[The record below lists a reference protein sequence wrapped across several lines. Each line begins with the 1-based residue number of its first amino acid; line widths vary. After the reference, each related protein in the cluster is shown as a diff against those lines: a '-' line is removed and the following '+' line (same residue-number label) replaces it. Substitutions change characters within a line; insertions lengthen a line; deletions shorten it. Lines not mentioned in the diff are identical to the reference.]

1 MLFHLK
7 EEDFKKFIDDMSKKI
22 NIDAD
27 IIEKDYYVCTV
38 LKELAENQ
46 DYLKAYFKGGTA
58 VYKILDTM
66 NRFSEDIDLTVEVV
80 KEESNNS
87 NKTRLK
93 KSALGYKIPGL
104 ELNKDKTKDVKQSVT
119 AYYKYNTL
127 FKDEENPLHKP
138 GEIQIEATSFTVSE
152 PIEVHKIEPIIYKY
166 ANKQEKDMLS
176 KEFDIEPFEIK
187 VQKLER
193 IFIDKLFAAELY
205 FEKQMYM
212 DLSKHLYDL
221 TTLFKTKRIQ
231 DFLKN
236 IEEFEKNVEYKRE
249 EEIYRK
255 GGVDKNIQIKD
266 FGYFKTEYNDDLL
279 KAFKLMQDKYIFK
292 DEYKITIEEVNDVL
306 NEIRDKII
314 LLNQIKDL
322 EERFGTN
329 DIEKVLDEADK
340 EVEDPNTKFLTHEEF
355 IEKARKIL
363 NGEKLT

>member
-1 MLFHLK
+1 MYFHENEFEFQSFIRIIK
-7 EEDFKKFIDDMSKKI
+7 ERE

-38 LKELAENQ
+38 LKDLAEKQ

-58 VYKILDTM
+58 VYKILNTM

-80 KEESNNS
+80 KGDSNNS

-104 ELNKDKTKDVKQSVT
+104 ELDKDKTKDVKQSVT

-127 FKDEENPLHKP
+127 FKDEKNPLHKS
-138 GEIQIEATSFTVSE
+138 GEIQVESTSFTVSE
-152 PIEVHKIEPIIYKY
+152 PVETHKIEPILYKY
-166 ANKQEKDMLS
+166 ANHQEKEKLS
-176 KEFDIEPFEIK
+176 NEFDIVPFEIK
-187 VQKLER
+187 VQKVER

-205 FEKQMYM
+205 FEKKMYV

-221 TTLFKTKRIQ
+221 IILFKTERIQ
-231 DFLKN
+231 EFFKN
-236 IEEFEKNVEYKRE
+236 REEFEKIVEYKRE

-266 FGYFKTEYNDDLL
+266 FGYFNIEYNEELL

-292 DEYKITIEEVNDVL
+292 DEYRITMEDAKE
-306 NEIRDKII
+306 
-314 LLNQIKDL
+314 
-322 EERFGTN
+322 
-329 DIEKVLDEADK
+329 VLDEINDRIIK
-340 EVEDPNTKFLTHEEF
+340 
-355 IEKARKIL
+355 IEQ
-363 NGEKLT
+363 

>member
-1 MLFHLK
+1 MYFHENEFEFQSFIRIIK
-7 EEDFKKFIDDMSKKI
+7 ERE

-38 LKELAENQ
+38 LKELAKQQ

-66 NRFSEDIDLTVEVV
+66 NRFSEDIDLTLEVV
-80 KEESNNS
+80 KENSNNS
-87 NKTRLK
+87 NRTRLK

-104 ELNKDKTKDVKQSVT
+104 ELDKDKTKDVKQSVT
-119 AYYKYNTL
+119 AYYKYKTL
-127 FKDEENPLHKP
+127 FKDEENALHKP
-138 GEIQIEATSFTVSE
+138 GEIQIEVTSFTVSE
-152 PIEVHKIEPIIYKY
+152 PIEVYTIEPIICKY
-166 ANKQEKDMLS
+166 ANKQEKDVLS
-176 KEFDIEPFEIK
+176 KEFDIAPFEIK

-221 TTLFKTKRIQ
+221 TILSKTKRIQ
-231 DFLKN
+231 DFFKN
-236 IEEFEKNVEYKRE
+236 REEFEKIVKYKRE

-266 FGYFKTEYNDDLL
+266 FGYFNTEYNENLL

-292 DEYKITIEEVNDVL
+292 DEYRITIEYAQKVL
-306 NEIRDKII
+306 NEIRDRIIKIY
-314 LLNQIKDL
+314 
-322 EERFGTN
+322 
-329 DIEKVLDEADK
+329 
-340 EVEDPNTKFLTHEEF
+340 
-355 IEKARKIL
+355 
-363 NGEKLT
+363 

>member
-1 MLFHLK
+1 MYFHENEFQFQSFIRIIK
-7 EEDFKKFIDDMSKKI
+7 ERE

-38 LKELAENQ
+38 LKELAKQQ

-104 ELNKDKTKDVKQSVT
+104 ELDKDKTKDVKQSIT

-127 FKDEENPLHKP
+127 FKYEENPLHKP

-152 PIEVHKIEPIIYKY
+152 PIEVHTIEPIIYKY

-176 KEFDIEPFEIK
+176 KEFDIAPFEIK
-187 VQKLER
+187 VQKIER

-205 FEKQMYM
+205 FEKEMYM
-212 DLSKHLYDL
+212 DLSKYDL
-221 TTLFKTKRIQ
+221 AILFKTKRIQ
-231 DFLKN
+231 QFFKN
-236 IEEFEKNVEYKRE
+236 IGEFEKIVEYKRE

-255 GGVDKNIQIKD
+255 GGVNKNIQIKD
-266 FGYFKTEYNDDLL
+266 FGYFNAEYNDDLL

-292 DEYKITIEEVNDVL
+292 DEYRITIEETQKAL
-306 NEIRDKII
+306 NEIRDKIV
-314 LLNQIKDL
+314 LLDQIKDL
-322 EERFGTN
+322 
-329 DIEKVLDEADK
+329 
-340 EVEDPNTKFLTHEEF
+340 
-355 IEKARKIL
+355 EKARKIL
-363 NGEKLT
+363 NGEK

>member
-1 MLFHLK
+1 MYFHENKFQFQSFIRIIK
-7 EEDFKKFIDDMSKKI
+7 ERE

-38 LKELAENQ
+38 LKELAKQQ

-104 ELNKDKTKDVKQSVT
+104 ELQKEKTKDVKQSVT
-119 AYYKYNTL
+119 AYYKYNT
-127 FKDEENPLHKP
+127 FFENEGNQLHRA
-138 GEIQIEATSFTVSE
+138 GEIQVEATSFTVSE
-152 PIEVHKIEPIIYKY
+152 PIEIHKIEPILYRY
-166 ANKQEKDMLS
+166 ANEKEREILA
-176 KEFDIEPFEIK
+176 KEFDIAPFEIK

-205 FEKQMYM
+205 FEKEMYM

-221 TTLFKTKRIQ
+221 TILFETKRIQ
-231 DFLKN
+231 EFFNN
-236 IEEFEKNVEYKRE
+236 IKEFEKIIKYKRE

-255 GGVDKNIQIKD
+255 GGVDKNLKIKD
-266 FGYFKTEYNDDLL
+266 FGYLNTEYNDDML

-292 DEYKITIEEVNDVL
+292 DEYRITIEEAKDVL
-306 NEIRDKII
+306 NEIRDRII

-322 EERFGTN
+322 EERFGTT
-329 DIEKVLDEADK
+329 DIEKILDEADK
-340 EVEDPNTKFLTHEEF
+340 EAEDPNTKFLTHEEVL
-355 IEKARKIL
+355 EKARKIL
-363 NGEKLT
+363 NGEK

>member
-93 KSALGYKIPGL
+93 KSALGYKVPGL
-104 ELNKDKTKDVKQSVT
+104 ELQKEKTKDVKQSVT
-119 AYYKYNTL
+119 AYYKYNT
-127 FKDEENPLHKP
+127 FFENEGNQLHRA
-138 GEIQIEATSFTVSE
+138 GEIQVEATSFTVSE
-152 PIEVHKIEPIIYKY
+152 PIELHTIEPILYRY
-166 ANKQEKDMLS
+166 ANEKEREILF
-176 KEFDIEPFEIK
+176 KEFDIAPFEIK

-205 FEKQMYM
+205 LEKEMHM

-221 TTLFKTKRIQ
+221 TILFKTERIQ
-231 DFLKN
+231 NFFNNK
-236 IEEFEKNVEYKRE
+236 EEFEKIVKYKRE

-255 GGVDKNIQIKD
+255 GGVDKNIKIKD
-266 FGYFKTEYNDDLL
+266 FGYFNTEYNDDIL

-292 DEYKITIEEVNDVL
+292 DEYRITIEEAQKVL
-306 NEIRDKII
+306 NGIRDRIIKIS
-314 LLNQIKDL
+314 K
-322 EERFGTN
+322 
-329 DIEKVLDEADK
+329 
-340 EVEDPNTKFLTHEEF
+340 
-355 IEKARKIL
+355 
-363 NGEKLT
+363 

>member
-1 MLFHLK
+1 MLFHLDEK
-7 EEDFKKFIDDMSKKI
+7 VFEKFIDDMSKKI
-22 NIDAD
+22 KIDAD

-66 NRFSEDIDLTVEVV
+66 NRFSEDIDLTVEEV
-80 KEESNNS
+80 KEDSNNS

-93 KSALGYKIPGL
+93 KSALGYKIPRL
-104 ELNKDKTKDVKQSVT
+104 ELQKEKTKDVKQSVT
-119 AYYKYNTL
+119 AYYKYNT
-127 FKDEENPLHKP
+127 FFENEGNQLHRA

-152 PIEVHKIEPIIYKY
+152 PTELHTVEPILYKY
-166 ANKQEKDMLS
+166 ANESEKELLT
-176 KEFDIEPFEIK
+176 KEYDIEPFEIK

-221 TTLFKTKRIQ
+221 SILFKTRRIQ
-231 DFLKN
+231 DFFNN
-236 IEEFEKNVEYKRE
+236 INEFEKIVAYKRE

-255 GGVDKNIQIKD
+255 GGVDKNLKIKD
-266 FGYFKTEYNDDLL
+266 FGYFNTEYNDDLL

-292 DEYKITIEEVNDVL
+292 DEYRITIEETQKVL

-314 LLNQIKDL
+314 LLNKIKDF
-322 EERFGTN
+322 EERYGTN

-340 EVEDPNTKFLTHEEF
+340 EADNPNTKYYSHEEF
-355 IEKARKIL
+355 KKMARKIL
-363 NGEKLT
+363 EKE

>member
-1 MLFHLK
+1 MYFHENEFEFQSFIRIIK
-7 EEDFKKFIDDMSKKI
+7 EKE

-38 LKELAENQ
+38 LKELAEKQ

-93 KSALGYKIPGL
+93 KSALGYKVTGL
-104 ELNKDKTKDVKQSVT
+104 ELDKDKTKDVKQSVT

-152 PIEVHKIEPIIYKY
+152 PVETHKIEPIIYKY
-166 ANKQEKDMLS
+166 ANKQEKEMLS
-176 KEFDIEPFEIK
+176 KEFNIAPFEIK

-205 FEKQMYM
+205 FEKQMYV

-221 TTLFKTKRIQ
+221 TILFKAKRIQ
-231 DFLKN
+231 EFFNN
-236 IEEFEKNVEYKRE
+236 IKDVKKIVEYKRE
-249 EEIYRK
+249 EENYRK
-255 GGVDKNIQIKD
+255 GGVDKNIKIKD
-266 FGYFKTEYNDDLL
+266 FGYFNTEYNEELL

-292 DEYKITIEEVNDVL
+292 DEYRITIEETQKIL
-306 NEIRDKII
+306 NEIRDSIIKIE
-314 LLNQIKDL
+314 Q
-322 EERFGTN
+322 
-329 DIEKVLDEADK
+329 
-340 EVEDPNTKFLTHEEF
+340 
-355 IEKARKIL
+355 
-363 NGEKLT
+363 

>member
-1 MLFHLK
+1 MYFHENEFEFQSFIRIIK
-7 EEDFKKFIDDMSKKI
+7 ERE

-38 LKELAENQ
+38 LKELAKQQ

-104 ELNKDKTKDVKQSVT
+104 KLDKDKTKDVKQSVT

-127 FKDEENPLHKP
+127 FKDEKNPLHKP
-138 GEIQIEATSFTVSE
+138 GEIQVESTSFTVSE
-152 PIEVHKIEPIIYKY
+152 PIEVHTIEPIIYKY
-166 ANKQEKDMLS
+166 SNRQEKDILS
-176 KEFDIEPFEIK
+176 KEFNIAPFEIK

-205 FEKQMYM
+205 FEKEMYM
-212 DLSKHLYDL
+212 DLSKHLYDM
-221 TTLFKTKRIQ
+221 TILFKTKRIQ
-231 DFLKN
+231 KFFNNK
-236 IEEFEKNVEYKRE
+236 EEYVKIVEYKRE

-255 GGVDKNIQIKD
+255 SGVDKNIQIKN
-266 FGYFKTEYNDDLL
+266 FSYFNTEYDEELL

-292 DEYKITIEEVNDVL
+292 DEYRITIEEAKKVL
-306 NEIRDKII
+306 KEIKDKII
-314 LLNQIKDL
+314 LLNQIKW
-322 EERFGTN
+322 
-329 DIEKVLDEADK
+329 
-340 EVEDPNTKFLTHEEF
+340 
-355 IEKARKIL
+355 
-363 NGEKLT
+363 

>member
-7 EEDFKKFIDDMSKKI
+7 EEDFKKFIDDISKKI
-22 NIDAD
+22 KIDAD

-58 VYKILDTM
+58 EYKILDTM

-93 KSALGYKIPGL
+93 KAALGYKIPGL
-104 ELNKDKTKDVKQSVT
+104 ELQKEKTKDIKQSVT
-119 AYYKYNTL
+119 AYYEYNTL
-127 FKDEENPLHKP
+127 FEKEGNQLHRA
-138 GEIQIEATSFTVSE
+138 GEIQVEATSFTVSE
-152 PIEVHKIEPIIYKY
+152 PIELHTIEPILYRY
-166 ANKQEKDMLS
+166 ANEKERKILA
-176 KEFDIEPFEIK
+176 KEFDIVPFKIK

-205 FEKQMYM
+205 LKKEMYM

-221 TTLFKTKRIQ
+221 TILFKTKRIQ
-231 DFLKN
+231 EFFNNIRDFKK
-236 IEEFEKNVEYKRE
+236 IVEYKRE
-249 EEIYRK
+249 EEMYRK

-266 FGYFKTEYNDDLL
+266 FGYFNTEYNDDLL

-292 DEYKITIEEVNDVL
+292 DEYRITIEEAKDTI

-314 LLNQIKDL
+314 
-322 EERFGTN
+322 
-329 DIEKVLDEADK
+329 
-340 EVEDPNTKFLTHEEF
+340 
-355 IEKARKIL
+355 KIL
-363 NGEKLT
+363 Y